1 MDKFIKFIFFWVFL
15 PAYSTCQASLYLNVL
30 DFGAIGDGSTN
41 NTLFIQAAIDSCFEE
56 GGGEVLIPLGD
67 FVSSTIILKSN
78 VTLRV
83 NGNLVAVTGMGNFP
97 EIPYN
102 LASWSD
108 TYTKKSLIFAEQ
120 ASHIRLTGSGKII
133 GSGQDFGVLLE
144 NNKNLRPFGIRFH
157 RCVGVLID
165 SLKFET
171 APHWMLHIA
180 RCDSITIRAIDVY
193 NQGFGSN
200 DGINIDACKHVLIE
214 NSVFDCNDDPIAIKT
229 HSEDECSDVLVRNCT
244 IATFERGVKV
254 GNESLGPFKRIR
266 FENITINQSSFPLP
280 VSPQT
285 AIYLAI
291 ADGGSADSI
300 SFENIQIN
308 TAYNTPIFI
317 RLNDRGNNYSGVH
330 PPVQFLRNVLI
341 KNVICQASTTIPCS
355 ITGIPGFSVENIR
368 LQNIQ
373 LQLPGGGS
381 VGDQNPPEN
390 ANDRP
395 ENDMWGDVLP
405 AYGFFVRHANNV
417 QFDSV
422 CFVLNSPEIR
432 PDYFFSDTS
441 NVIITNPCSSNLES
455 PEIIFEQETVF
466 PNPTSGALNF
476 INGSFKNLKL
486 VSETGQI
493 CENCLIGSTNNISLK
508 MEISKLVPNGNY
520 YLVAETSNGKLKIF
534 KISLVR

>member
-1 MDKFIKFIFFWVFL
+1 MKNSFVFFSLIVFSGL
-15 PAYSTCQASLYLNVL
+15 INTIAAINLNVS
-30 DFGAIGDGSTN
+30 DFGAIGDGATV
-41 NTLFIQAAIDSCFEE
+41 NTQFIQAAVDSCFAS

-78 VTLRV
+78 VTLRI
-83 NGNLVAVTGMGNFP
+83 NGNLIAVTGMGNFP

-120 ASHIRLTGSGKII
+120 ANHIRITGSGKVV

-144 NNKNLRPFGIRFH
+144 NNKNLRPFGVRMH
-157 RCVGVLID
+157 RCVGVIID
-165 SLKFET
+165 SLRFET
-171 APHWMLHIA
+171 APQWMFHIA

-200 DGINIDACKHVLIE
+200 DGIDIDACRHVLIE
-214 NSVFDCNDDPIAIKT
+214 NSAFDCNDDPIAIKT

-266 FENITINQSSFPLP
+266 FENISINQSSIPLP

-285 AIYLAI
+285 AIYLGI

-300 SFENIQIN
+300 SFENIEVN
-308 TAYNTPIFI
+308 TPYDTPIFI
-317 RLNDRGNNYSGVH
+317 RLNDRGNNYTGVH

-341 KNVICQASTTIPCS
+341 RNVVCQANSTIPCS
-355 ITGIPGFSVENIR
+355 ISGIPGYAVENIK

-373 LQLPGGGS
+373 LQLPGGGP

-395 ENDMWGDVLP
+395 ENDMWGEILP
-405 AYGFFVRHANNV
+405 AYGFFVRHASNV

-422 CFVLNSPEIR
+422 CFQLSSPEIR
-432 PDYFFSDTS
+432 PSYFFSDTS
-441 NVIITNPCSSNLES
+441 VVSITHPCEDNLAIS
-455 PEIIFEQETVF
+455 DLDNSKEIIF
-466 PNPTSGALNF
+466 PNP
-476 INGSFKNLKL
+476 
-486 VSETGQI
+486 
-493 CENCLIGSTNNISLK
+493 
-508 MEISKLVPNGNY
+508 
-520 YLVAETSNGKLKIF
+520 SNGKLNFIQGNWKSFKLLSTTGHLYENCLLFNATNQNFELLNSIPNGSYWLIAQSLNGKQKIF
-534 KISLVR
+534 PIQLLRN

>member
-1 MDKFIKFIFFWVFL
+1 MDKYIKFIFFWVLF
-15 PAYSTCQASLYLNVL
+15 PAYSNCQTSLYLNVL

-41 NTLFIQAAIDSCFEE
+41 NTLSIQAAIDSCFEA
-56 GGGEVLIPLGD
+56 GGGEVLIPSGD
-67 FVSSTIILKSN
+67 YVSSTIVLKSN

-83 NGNLVAVTGMGNFP
+83 NGNLEAVTGMGNFP

-120 ASHIRLTGSGKII
+120 ANHIRLTGSGKII
-133 GSGQDFGVLLE
+133 GSGQDIGVLLE

-171 APHWMLHIA
+171 APQWMFHIA

-266 FENITINQSSFPLP
+266 FENISINQSSFPLP

-308 TAYNTPIFI
+308 TDYDTPIFI
-317 RLNDRGNNYSGVH
+317 RLNDRGNNYSGIH

-341 KNVICQASTTIPCS
+341 KNVVCQASTTIPCS

-368 LQNIQ
+368 IQNIQ
-373 LQLPGGGS
+373 LQLPGGGP
-381 VGDQNPPEN
+381 VGDQNPPEYE
-390 ANDRP
+390 NDRP
-395 ENDMWGDVLP
+395 ENDMWGEILP
-405 AYGFFVRHANNV
+405 AYGFFVRHALNV

-422 CFVLNSPEIR
+422 CFQLSSPEIR
-432 PDYFFSDTS
+432 PSYFFSDTS
-441 NVIITNPCSSNLES
+441 AVSITHPCEDNLAIS
-455 PEIIFEQETVF
+455 DLDKSKEIIF
-466 PNPTSGALNF
+466 PNP
-476 INGSFKNLKL
+476 
-486 VSETGQI
+486 
-493 CENCLIGSTNNISLK
+493 
-508 MEISKLVPNGNY
+508 
-520 YLVAETSNGKLKIF
+520 SNGKLNFIHGSWKSFKLLSNTGQLYEDCLLFNPNSQNFELLNSIPNGSYWLLAQSLNGKQKIF
-534 KISLVR
+534 PIQLLRN